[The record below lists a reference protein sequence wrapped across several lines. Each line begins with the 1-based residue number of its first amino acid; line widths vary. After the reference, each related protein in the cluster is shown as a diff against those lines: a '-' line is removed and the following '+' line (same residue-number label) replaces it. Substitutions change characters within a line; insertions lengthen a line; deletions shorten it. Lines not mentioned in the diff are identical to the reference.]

1 MSSQFRLIVQIL
13 PKWKQLTPE
22 VEEEGS
28 VVLINLFGPRQPLLI
43 LAWLSSWYFYDSQ
56 GFISDENVPQ
66 TFMPFQIS
74 GSGGGIFMFL
84 KADCFQRTGHSLA
97 GDHVVTFKP
106 WNEGHCQRALLALEA
121 SWRFE
126 KCWVND
132 RLCR

>member
-28 VVLINLFGPRQPLLI
+28 VVLINLFGRRQPLLI

-74 GSGGGIFMFL
+74 GGEEDF
-84 KADCFQRTGHSLA
+84 
-97 GDHVVTFKP
+97 HVLEGRLLPKDGTLFSRRP
-106 WNEGHCQRALLALEA
+106 WNY
-121 SWRFE
+121 F
-126 KCWVND
+126 
-132 RLCR
+132 